1 MNSSIRQRVDLRWI
15 VRTLADDPDAIVYV
29 ADDHDLWT
37 IAAVE
42 RGGFILS
49 DCSQPCGKRA
59 REISVSAVELALGF
73 DLIVPKRESAI

>member
-29 ADDHDLWT
+29 ADDLDLWT

-42 RGGFILS
+42 HGGFILS
-49 DCSQPCGKRA
+49 DCSQPLGKRV
-59 REISVSAVELALGF
+59 REINVSAVELALGF
-73 DLIVPKRESAI
+73 DLIVPERVKAI